1 MYVSY
6 SQMAVLVYVS
16 RIFLYIY
23 VITCIY
29 CSFIIMLCQY
39 LIFFT
44 DLLDFCSFAEKV
56 TIKVK

>member
-39 LIFFT
+39 LIFF
-44 DLLDFCSFAEKV
+44 LQICWISVHLQKRLQL
-56 TIKVK
+56 K